1 MTETF
6 NSRKLI
12 KRRKSGPLPIMFY
25 NGQTIIRNIENTKG
39 LYNLKNEIK
48 KNESKSTLSQ

>member
-25 NGQTIIRNIENTKG
+25 NGQTMIQVG
-39 LYNLKNEIK
+39 LYYLKNEIP
-48 KNESKSTLSQ
+48 